1 MARFI
6 GGGYEH
12 DGTRYLVVDAFPKP
26 EEAWFDT
33 HGPVVG
39 GCLTGIIFAFVNDR
53 VHGRWDLTLPLLD
66 GSGSI
71 RLSCGRRAT
80 LAEIHEWFPHWKA
93 EVVRIY
99 ERERS
104 PERGRVRPVTAATI
118 QMAMGRF
125 GTFQE
130 QRTADPEWSPIAL
143 GGVRTRGQLVGYKAG
158 LRVQLPSVDGLKSYE
173 FWLGESSREG
183 DVRPLLPKDHP
194 EVEIFTAADPKRAQA
209 LAQAVAR
216 SAAERELADSPG
228 GYEILTE
235 PVYAPW
241 RSWRFDGGSLR

>member
-1 MARFI
+1 
-6 GGGYEH
+6 
-12 DGTRYLVVDAFPKP
+12 
-26 EEAWFDT
+26 
-33 HGPVVG
+33 
-39 GCLTGIIFAFVNDR
+39 
-53 VHGRWDLTLPLLD
+53 
-66 GSGSI
+66 
-71 RLSCGRRAT
+71 
-80 LAEIHEWFPHWKA
+80 
-93 EVVRIY
+93 
-99 ERERS
+99 
-104 PERGRVRPVTAATI
+104 
-118 QMAMGRF
+118 MGRF

-130 QRTADPEWSPIAL
+130 RRAADPEWSPIAL